1 MNVIIV
7 GCGKV
12 GYTLA
17 ETLSN
22 EGHDITVVDNNPQ
35 KLEGLANSIDV
46 QCVQGNGASYRV
58 LKEAGVG
65 QCDLV
70 IAATSGDEINMLCC
84 LIARKAGHCR
94 TIARVRGPD
103 YYEDLNFIQDDLGLS
118 MAINPEFSAATACYH
133 LIRTPGA
140 VDLDPFAKGRAQIIT
155 MDLPMDSCWAG
166 KQLMEVAKTSPVP
179 FLLSIII
186 RNKSVLIPNGSTV
199 LNGGDRISLILDMNH
214 MGTVMRRIGIQ
225 TKPIKSVMII
235 GGDTM
240 GYYLARKLTEAHIK
254 VKIIEQDRS
263 RCIELSDL
271 LPRATI
277 INGIPTDER
286 LLLEEGISSTDAV
299 CALLKSDVENIMIA
313 VFASKRSPAKVI
325 TRINKA
331 TFGGVINELP
341 IGSVITPKSLTAES
355 IIRYVRT
362 MRRPNMDSN
371 IEYVYR
377 LAGGMVEAVSFTIK
391 SGCRLTEAP
400 IRSLPIHKGIL
411 ISAIIRNNSVI
422 IPSGQDHI
430 LPGDELIIVTTRCGI
445 SDISDILKQ

>member
-225 TKPIKSVMII
+225 TKPIKSVRII

-430 LPGDELIIVTTRCGI
+430 LPGDEVIIVTTRCGI

>member
-166 KQLMEVAKTSPVP
+166 KQLMEVAKTSSVP

-430 LPGDELIIVTTRCGI
+430 LPGDEVIIVTTRCGI

>member
-70 IAATSGDEINMLCC
+70 IAATSEDEINMLCC

-225 TKPIKSVMII
+225 TRPIKSVMII

-430 LPGDELIIVTTRCGI
+430 LPGDEVIIVTTRCGI

>member
-400 IRSLPIHKGIL
+400 IRSLPIHKVIL

-430 LPGDELIIVTTRCGI
+430 LPGDEVIIVTTRCGI

>member
-140 VDLDPFAKGRAQIIT
+140 VDLDPFAKGRALIIT

-430 LPGDELIIVTTRCGI
+430 LPGDEVIIVTTRCGI

>member
-70 IAATSGDEINMLCC
+70 IAATSEDEINMLCC

-103 YYEDLNFIQDDLGLS
+103 YYKDLNFIQDDLGLS

-225 TKPIKSVMII
+225 TRPIKSVMII

-430 LPGDELIIVTTRCGI
+430 LPGDEVIIVTTRCGI

>member
-411 ISAIIRNNSVI
+411 ISTIIRNNSVI

-430 LPGDELIIVTTRCGI
+430 LPGDEVIIVTTRCGI

>member
-103 YYEDLNFIQDDLGLS
+103 YYKDLNFIQDDLGLS

-430 LPGDELIIVTTRCGI
+430 LPGDEVIIVTTRCGI

>member
-155 MDLPMDSCWAG
+155 MDLPMDSCWAS

-430 LPGDELIIVTTRCGI
+430 LPGDEVIIVTTRCGI

>member
-411 ISAIIRNNSVI
+411 ISATIRNNSVI

-430 LPGDELIIVTTRCGI
+430 LPGDEVIIVTTRCGI

>member
-70 IAATSGDEINMLCC
+70 IAATNGDEINMLCC

-430 LPGDELIIVTTRCGI
+430 LPGDEVIIVTTRCGI

>member
-377 LAGGMVEAVSFTIK
+377 LAGGMVEAVSFSIK
-391 SGCRLTEAP
+391 SGCRLSEAP

-430 LPGDELIIVTTRCGI
+430 LPGDEVIIVTTRCGI

>member
-341 IGSVITPKSLTAES
+341 IGSVIRPKSLTAES

-430 LPGDELIIVTTRCGI
+430 LPGDEVIIVTTRCGI